1 MNNVFLTSATRS
13 VRFGE
18 VHQLAERLH
27 AAYSGISLLGIHF
40 PQPEDTAIAIAAAW
54 HAGIP
59 FTVHPFA
66 LQPDAVLS
74 EWPVIDG
81 APLTSTPDPD
91 WVYAIVR
98 TSGTSGVPKSVRLK
112 RRQMIAAAE
121 ASARNLRPDPG
132 NGWVL
137 SLPMHHV
144 GGMSVVLRSW
154 IYGTRVIVADPLIA
168 LREMPDAQVVS
179 LVTAQLVKL
188 LDDPEFRPHPGFI
201 GVLLGGGRIPPE
213 LIRRCA
219 ERNLPVVSSFGM
231 TETNAQ
237 IIAVP
242 LDRWRDA
249 PEGTCGRVFEPN
261 EARIVDGVLEL
272 RGPQLWD
279 DDWFSTGDYAR
290 MDADGWIWIETRRTD
305 RIVTGGENVDP
316 EPVEEAMRQVG
327 GVLDAAV
334 VGVDDPVWGQRV
346 EAVIVARDELFDTLL
361 IQELKKMLPAYAV
374 PKRITRTVNLPRTE
388 NGKLKR
394 AEVRQWLIDQ
404 G

>member
-1 MNNVFLTSATRS
+1 MSEVFLTSDSRRIT
-13 VRFGE
+13 VEE
-18 VHQLAERLH
+18 VHRRAGQLH

-40 PQPEDTAIAIAAAW
+40 PQPEDTALAIAAAW
-54 HAGIP
+54 HAGRP
-59 FTVHPFA
+59 FTVFPFA
-66 LQPDAVLS
+66 EAPDAVLS
-74 EWPVIDG
+74 EWPDIEPSEHIP
-81 APLTSTPDPD
+81 AQDPES
-91 WVYAIVR
+91 VYALVR
-98 TSGTSGVPKSVRLK
+98 TSGTSGVPKTVRLK
-112 RRQMIAAAE
+112 RRQMLSSAE
-121 ASARNLRPDPG
+121 SAKALRPDSG
-132 NGWVL
+132 KGWVL

-154 IYGTRVIVADPLIA
+154 IYGTRVIVSDAIRA
-168 LREMPDAQVVS
+168 MTENADAQVVS

-188 LDDPEFRPHPGFI
+188 LDDPNFAPKPGFKA
-201 GVLLGGGRIPPE
+201 VLLGGGRIPPE
-213 LIRRCA
+213 LISRCVD
-219 ERNLPVVSSFGM
+219 RNLPVVSSFGM

-249 PEGTCGRVFEPN
+249 PEGTCGRVSEPN

-316 EPVEEAMRQVG
+316 EPVEEALRRIG
-327 GVLDAAV
+327 GVSDAAV
-334 VGVDDPVWGQRV
+334 VGVDDEVWGQRV
-346 EAVIVARDELFDTLL
+346 EAVIVADESIDDLMILTQLKR
-361 IQELKKMLPAYAV
+361 ELPSYSV
-374 PKRITRTVNLPRTE
+374 PKRITRTPSLPRTE

-394 AEVRQWLIDQ
+394 AEIRAWLVDQ
-404 G
+404 R

>member
-1 MNNVFLTSATRS
+1 MNDVFLISPTRS
-13 VRFGE
+13 IHVEE
-18 VHQLAERLH
+18 VHQLAERLR

-40 PQPEDTAIAIAAAW
+40 PQVEDTAIAIAAAW

-59 FTVHPFA
+59 FTVFPFA

-74 EWPVIDG
+74 EWPVIEG
-81 APLTSTPDPD
+81 VSIGPSPEPD
-91 WVYAIVR
+91 WVYAIVK
-98 TSGTSGVPKSVRLK
+98 TSGTSGDPKSVRLT
-112 RRQMIAAAE
+112 RRQMIASAE
-121 ASARNLRPDPG
+121 SAARNLRPDSG
-132 NGWVL
+132 KGWVL
-137 SLPMHHV
+137 SLPLHHV

-154 IYGTRVIVADPLIA
+154 IYGTRVIVGEPIKAM
-168 LREMPDAQVVS
+168 RENPDAQVVS
-179 LVTAQLVKL
+179 MVTPQLVRL
-188 LDDPEFRPHPGFI
+188 LDDRNFVPHPGFK

-219 ERNLPVVSSFGM
+219 DRNLPVVSSFGM

-242 LDRWRDA
+242 LERWRDA
-249 PEGTCGRVFEPN
+249 PEGTSGQVLAPN

-316 EPVEEAMRQVG
+316 EPVEEALRG
-327 GVLDAAV
+327 IAGVMDAAV
-334 VGVDDPVWGQRV
+334 VGVDDAVWGQRV
-346 EAVIVARDELFDTLL
+346 EAVIVARDELFDP
-361 IQELKKMLPAYAV
+361 EVLKQLKAMLPPFMV
-374 PKRITRTVNLPRTE
+374 PKRIMRMPNLPRTE

-394 AEVRQWLIDQ
+394 AEIRAWLVHQ
-404 G
+404 R